1 MNLAQ
6 HQAWETM
13 QRAHAISNGVFVVAV
28 NRVGPEGQLQFWGQ
42 SFVADP
48 FGRILAKA
56 SSTEE
61 EILIVECD
69 LNLIEQTR
77 QNWPFLRDRRIDAY
91 APITQRLIEP

>member
-1 MNLAQ
+1 
-6 HQAWETM
+6 
-13 QRAHAISNGVFVVAV
+13 
-28 NRVGPEGQLQFWGQ
+28 VGLEGSLQFWGQ

-56 SSTEE
+56 SSDKE
-61 EILIVECD
+61 EIMLVECD
-69 LNLIEQTR
+69 LSLIEQTR